1 MFSTSYVFRSKR
13 NYNQHLQFA
22 INFFIKYPLKVNP
35 LINLSA
41 INGKIGWYNTFRKH
55 EVMSVSFTNAK
66 LVLTWDSIII
76 NLDECNDIF
85 DKFFLSFCTLNFVMS
100 RDKIQSVLWRVNN
113 MSLLASVE
121 YVVIYSGNNNLGYN
135 SPIKIAEGLINIAC
149 ILKKNYKNLH
159 IFVSCLLTRDDK
171 KSVNRSLLFA
181 VSCYL
186 KELCITN
193 SITLN

>member
-1 MFSTSYVFRSKR
+1 M
-13 NYNQHLQFA
+13 
-22 INFFIKYPLKVNP
+22 NP

-55 EVMSVSFTNAK
+55 AAMSVSFTNAK
-66 LVLTWDSIII
+66 LVLTGDSIII
-76 NLDECNDIF
+76 NLDQCNDIF
-85 DKFFLSFCTLNFVMS
+85 DKFFLSFCTLNFGMS
-100 RDKIQSVLWRVNN
+100 GDKIQNVLWRVCN

-135 SPIKIAEGLINIAC
+135 SPIKIAQGLINIAC

-181 VSCYL
+181 VNCYL

-193 SITLN
+193 SITLNQILAGL